1 MAEVKNSIHS
11 QNVNKFENCVEVH
24 MKHIQSGLSQ
34 VRNYNVKNNHSKTK
48 FYLQKCKINF
58 HLKKNLFFTFN
69 LQLGNLHAF
78 MKSANSGAPTP
89 TKNSSNV
96 KQEDKYSHRL
106 YQSHQQN
113 SNGKGKKE
121 NHLIIPQFVQ
131 PNSTMLSKS

>member
-1 MAEVKNSIHS
+1 
-11 QNVNKFENCVEVH
+11 
-24 MKHIQSGLSQ
+24 
-34 VRNYNVKNNHSKTK
+34 
-48 FYLQKCKINF
+48 
-58 HLKKNLFFTFN
+58 
-69 LQLGNLHAF
+69 

-121 NHLIIPQFVQ
+121 SFLVTPDLKQ
-131 PNSTMLSKS
+131 PIFF